1 MFSTANSHLR
11 GSSRSSMGAPVWKT
25 YAAESA
31 LDTPRGAS
39 VLRCCSTRTPVARF
53 IEDSH
58 QLSKCATRSTMM
70 RLDLPMADEQF
81 RPPSIREVRLSPAN
95 IWRVGLVVL
104 GLIALALFVQFLL
117 REGGGVLFIVLMAW
131 FAAIAMAPV
140 VAWLSRYMKRGV
152 ATLLVMVSFILF
164 AAFFLLAFGNLL
176 VDQLVELAQAVPGV
190 ITEALRWANERL
202 GTDYEF
208 QDVLAIF
215 EIETA
220 DLALYAGEIAIGVL
234 GFVTSLVGSV
244 FSIFTFGLFLFYFS
258 AQLPQFQ
265 RWVAGLFPERAQ
277 EFVMTAWRL
286 TSQKTGGYIGAR
298 IILAS
303 INSFFTGIV
312 FFLIDMPYWLP
323 LALWVGIVAQF
334 VPTIGTYISAI
345 LPVLVGLLSD
355 RPVVGIIAL
364 VWAILYQQVENLLI
378 EPRISARAVNVNPAV
393 AFGSVLL
400 GASLFGVAGAF
411 LAIPVTAML
420 FAMLDTYG
428 KRYELIEDLRDN
440 DALSQISVDESVTTE
455 ER

>member
-1 MFSTANSHLR
+1 MPIRDGSAQSHPHEV
-11 GSSRSSMGAPVWKT
+11 S
-25 YAAESA
+25 
-31 LDTPRGAS
+31 
-39 VLRCCSTRTPVARF
+39 
-53 IEDSH
+53 I
-58 QLSKCATRSTMM
+58 
-70 RLDLPMADEQF
+70 RLDSPMADEQSTQL
-81 RPPSIREVRLSPAN
+81 SIREVRFSPRN
-95 IWRVGLVVL
+95 VWRIGLVIL
-104 GLIALALFVQFLL
+104 ALIALALFVQFLL
-117 REGGGVLFIVLMAW
+117 REGGSVLFIVIMAW

-140 VAWLSRYMKRGV
+140 VAWLSRFMKRGP

-176 VDQLVELAQAVPGV
+176 VDQLVELARAVPDV
-190 ITEALRWANERL
+190 ISEALRRANERL

-208 QDVLAIF
+208 GDILAMF

-220 DLALYAGEIAIGVL
+220 DLALYAGEIALGVL
-234 GFVTSLVGSV
+234 SFVTSLVGSV

-277 EFVMTAWRL
+277 EFVMTAWKL

-312 FFLIDMPYWLP
+312 FLLIDMPYWLP
-323 LALWVGIVAQF
+323 LALWTGIVAQF
-334 VPTIGTYISAI
+334 VPTIGTYISIA

-355 RPVVGIIAL
+355 RPVVGILAL

-378 EPRISARAVNVNPAV
+378 EPRISAKAVNVNPAV

-428 KRYELIEDLRDN
+428 KRYELIEELREN
-440 DALSQISVDESVTTE
+440 HETRTAESGGGPGTGIDDSPVRE
-455 ER
+455 

>member
-1 MFSTANSHLR
+1 MDQ
-11 GSSRSSMGAPVWKT
+11 V
-25 YAAESA
+25 
-31 LDTPRGAS
+31 
-39 VLRCCSTRTPVARF
+39 
-53 IEDSH
+53 
-58 QLSKCATRSTMM
+58 RSTTLM
-70 RLDLPMADEQF
+70 RFDLPMADEPS

-104 GLIALALFVQFLL
+104 GLIALAIFVQFLL
-117 REGGGVLFIVLMAW
+117 REGGGILFIVVMAW

-140 VAWLSRYMKRGV
+140 VAWLSKYMKRGL
-152 ATLLVMVSFILF
+152 ATLLVMLSFVLF

-176 VDQLVELAQAVPGV
+176 VDQLVQLAQAVPGV

-202 GTDYEF
+202 GTAYEF
-208 QDVLAIF
+208 QDILAMF
-215 EIETA
+215 DVETA

-265 RWVAGLFPERAQ
+265 RWVASLFPERAQ

-298 IILAS
+298 IILAA

-312 FFLIDMPYWLP
+312 FLLIDMPYWLP
-323 LALWVGIVAQF
+323 LALWTGIVAQF
-334 VPTIGTYISAI
+334 VPTIGTYISIA

-378 EPRISARAVNVNPAV
+378 EPRISAKAVDVNPAV

-428 KRYELIEDLRDN
+428 KRYELVGDLRED
-440 DALSQISVDESVTTE
+440 DAPSEPSPDTGEQA
-455 ER
+455 

>member
-1 MFSTANSHLR
+1 
-11 GSSRSSMGAPVWKT
+11 
-25 YAAESA
+25 
-31 LDTPRGAS
+31 
-39 VLRCCSTRTPVARF
+39 
-53 IEDSH
+53 
-58 QLSKCATRSTMM
+58 M
-70 RLDLPMADEQF
+70 RLDLLMADEQF

-440 DALSQISVDESVTTE
+440 DALSQLSVDESVTTE
-455 ER
+455 EQ

>member
-1 MFSTANSHLR
+1 
-11 GSSRSSMGAPVWKT
+11 
-25 YAAESA
+25 
-31 LDTPRGAS
+31 
-39 VLRCCSTRTPVARF
+39 
-53 IEDSH
+53 
-58 QLSKCATRSTMM
+58 
-70 RLDLPMADEQF
+70 MADEQST
-81 RPPSIREVRLSPAN
+81 PPSIREVRLSPAN

-117 REGGGVLFIVLMAW
+117 REGGSILFIVLMAW

-140 VAWLSRYMKRGV
+140 VAWLSRYMKRGL
-152 ATLLVMVSFILF
+152 ATLLVMLAFILF
-164 AAFFLLAFGNLL
+164 ATFFVLAFGNLL
-176 VDQLVELAQAVPGV
+176 VDQLVQLAQSVPGV

-208 QDVLAIF
+208 QDILAMF
-215 EIETA
+215 DIETA
-220 DLALYAGEIAIGVL
+220 DIAAYAGEIAIGVL

-244 FSIFTFGLFLFYFS
+244 FSLFTFGLFLFYFS

-265 RWVAGLFPERAQ
+265 RWVASLFPERAQ

-298 IILAS
+298 IVLAS

-355 RPVVGIIAL
+355 RPAVGIIAL

-378 EPRISARAVNVNPAV
+378 EPRISAKAVNVNPAV

-428 KRYELIEDLRDN
+428 KRYELIGDLRD
-440 DALSQISVDESVTTE
+440 DSVQVTQSSDESAPTE
-455 ER
+455 E